1 MEKMGGAN
9 APETNYISSIRRSQT
24 YEVPVSTVK
33 PDDEIR
39 REKGI
44 RIRTRRTALDPIED
58 RKTPLQN
65 PDEK

>member
-1 MEKMGGAN
+1 
-9 APETNYISSIRRSQT
+9 
-24 YEVPVSTVK
+24 VSTVK